1 VPLASLFGIGDEVQ
15 AGLATVEFPVLIITS
30 RQDHVVPPENSDT
43 FAALVKGPQE
53 RIMLE
58 RSFHVATLDH
68 DKDLIEEA
76 AVAFALKVT
85 A

>member
-1 VPLASLFGIGDEVQ
+1 
-15 AGLATVEFPVLIITS
+15 
-30 RQDHVVPPENSDT
+30 
-43 FAALVKGPQE
+43 
-53 RIMLE
+53 MLE